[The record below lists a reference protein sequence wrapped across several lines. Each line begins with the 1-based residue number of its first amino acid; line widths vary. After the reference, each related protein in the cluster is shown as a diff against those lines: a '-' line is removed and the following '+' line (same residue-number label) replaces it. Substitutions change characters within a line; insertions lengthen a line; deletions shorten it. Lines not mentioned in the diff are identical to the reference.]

1 MKEEDVRGNESI
13 DESINN
19 AREPAAGKS
28 RRDFVKLAGK
38 VAIYT
43 PPVMAGL
50 AAPSVQAI
58 SKSAIGAYRHSRKH
72 GGPRPTKIGGRR
84 PMPKRTGFFRR
95 FLSRIRSWRR

>member
-1 MKEEDVRGNESI
+1 MKEEGVRENESVT
-13 DESINN
+13 STH
-19 AREPAAGKS
+19 EPAAGKS

-72 GGPRPTKIGGRR
+72 GGRRPTKIGGRR
-84 PMPKRTGFFRR
+84 PIPRRTGFFRR
-95 FLSRIRSWRR
+95 FLSRIRSWKR